1 MNTSNSKARPRFSW
15 PKLRKAIK
23 FYERERLCYLPI
35 ELRLDY
41 FGERKRLNYISSHAG
56 LIRGQHNDE
65 LCSNSNLDSPVLAT
79 MNVDV
84 IVLDL
89 SKAVDG
95 QGGRIA

>member
-1 MNTSNSKARPRFSW
+1 MGFEPTTSCLGSCLETSQHSLARPTACLLSECYCSKEESGNQALLVDRLSGARFV
-15 PKLRKAIK
+15 
-23 FYERERLCYLPI
+23 
-35 ELRLDY
+35 
-41 FGERKRLNYISSHAG
+41 GSHF
-56 LIRGQHNDE
+56 DE

>member
-1 MNTSNSKARPRFSW
+1 MNIAEQ
-15 PKLRKAIK
+15 I
-23 FYERERLCYLPI
+23 
-35 ELRLDY
+35 
-41 FGERKRLNYISSHAG
+41 
-56 LIRGQHNDE
+56 DE